1 MDHSLEGYLQRQT
14 TETLFVL
21 LQTQPLSDDVKQAVQ
36 ALIAKRER
44 ENAEK

>member
-14 TETLFVL
+14 TETLFVI
-21 LQTQPLSDDVKQAVQ
+21 LQTQPLSEGTKEAVQ